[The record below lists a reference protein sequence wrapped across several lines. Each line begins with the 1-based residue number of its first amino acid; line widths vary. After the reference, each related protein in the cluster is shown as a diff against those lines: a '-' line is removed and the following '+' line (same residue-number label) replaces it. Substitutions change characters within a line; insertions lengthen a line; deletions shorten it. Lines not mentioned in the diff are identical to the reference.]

1 MKTCEK
7 CGAQLADEAAVCRE
21 CGTAQ
26 PGALKNPENSLF
38 SMPYLSVSESSG
50 SEKNS
55 HNSKSDETEN
65 SDTESAEEVNY
76 SENTNEIEKDNER
89 YIDPL
94 EIAFAKKD
102 KRSKLIRIIA
112 AVVAGIMLL
121 SVAGYFTFRSKGY
134 YRTLDKYIDGR
145 TSSGGTN
152 YLSIVPEIYLINA
165 EKQYD
170 MSRPEIKSTTN
181 NYLEYVEKQYENDYG
196 TGLDF
201 SYKISSEYTSEDKS
215 SLENIE
221 SSILSVYQTDI
232 DISEAAYV
240 TIRLTAKGSVTQ
252 STDSVNLTFYKYDG
266 KWYSLDAMEII
277 KFACENSGYNMW

>member
-7 CGAQLADEAAVCRE
+7 CGAQLADEAAICRE
-21 CGTAQ
+21 CGEAQ
-26 PGALKNPENSLF
+26 SGALKKSENDLF
-38 SMPYLSVSESSG
+38 SMPYLSVSESAG
-50 SEKNS
+50 SKKKSYEN
-55 HNSKSDETEN
+55 KSDEVQDTDDESGAVINDSDNKNEN
-65 SDTESAEEVNY
+65 
-76 SENTNEIEKDNER
+76 EK

-102 KRSKLIRIIA
+102 KRNKLIRIIA
-112 AVVAGIMLL
+112 VVIAGIMLL

-134 YRTLDKYIDGR
+134 YRTLDKFIDGR
-145 TSSGGTN
+145 TSSSGTN

-170 MSRPEIKSTTN
+170 MRRPEIKSTTN
-181 NYLEYVEKQYENDYG
+181 NYLEYVENQYENDYG

-201 SYKISSEYTSEDKS
+201 NYKITSEYTSSDKS

-221 SSILSVYQTDI
+221 SSILSAYKTEI

-240 TIRLTAKGSVTQ
+240 TIRLTTKGSVTQ
-252 STDSVNLTFYKYDG
+252 STDSKTLTFYKYDG

-277 KFACENSGYNMW
+277 QFACENAGYNMW

>member
-1 MKTCEK
+1 MKTCKK
-7 CGAQLADEAAVCRE
+7 CGAQLADEAAICRE
-21 CGTAQ
+21 CGEAQ
-26 PGALKNPENSLF
+26 SGALKNPENDLF
-38 SMPYLSVSESSG
+38 SMPYLSVPESSG

-55 HNSKSDETEN
+55 HNNKSDETEN
-65 SDTESAEEVNY
+65 TDTESAENVNF
-76 SENTNEIEKDNER
+76 SDNTNENER

-94 EIAFAKKD
+94 EIAFAKKN

-112 AVVAGIMLL
+112 AVIAGIMLL

-170 MSRPEIKSTTN
+170 MRRPEIKSTTN
-181 NYLEYVEKQYENDYG
+181 NYLEYVEKQYENDFG

-201 SYKISSEYTSEDKS
+201 SYKITSEYTSADKS

-221 SSILSVYQTDI
+221 SSILSAYKTDI

-252 STDSVNLTFYKYDG
+252 STDSSNLTFYKYDG